1 MRDLPQATR
10 RAKLKRLAE
19 IEGHETT
26 AELLARSTFDSVAP
40 AICTNPDC
48 DYTAEMEPEQE
59 AGWCETCEI
68 NTVASGLILA
78 GFI

>member
-1 MRDLPQATR
+1 MRDLPQAIR
-10 RAKLKRLAE
+10 QAKLKRLAE
-19 IEGHETT
+19 VEGHNTT
-26 AELLARSTFDSVAP
+26 AELLARSTFDSVVL

-48 DYTAEMEPEQE
+48 DYTAEMEPDQGT
-59 AGWCETCEI
+59 GWCEMCES